1 MLKFN
6 SITFMQFRDCSLYKN
21 LKVNTNHMIVTLI
34 INYNDKTSSL
44 LHRPSRDLVFN
55 SSCFHTL
62 AINPELVYLEKL

>member
-1 MLKFN
+1 
-6 SITFMQFRDCSLYKN
+6 
-21 LKVNTNHMIVTLI
+21 MIVTLI

-55 SSCFHTL
+55 SSCFHAL